1 MGNIVKTFTVK
12 GEYTD
17 QRWFIVDA
25 NEQILGR
32 FSSKIASILRGKHK
46 PVYSPNRDL
55 GDYVVVVN
63 ADKIRVTGNKLDQKM
78 YYKHTGYIGHLK
90 SANMR
95 EMMSKKP
102 EFVIETAI
110 RKMLPKNIL
119 GRKML
124 KKLKVYTGENHPHAA
139 QKPEKLNLAELR

>member
-1 MGNIVKTFTVK
+1 MKTFTVR

-55 GDYVVVVN
+55 GDYVIVVN

-90 SANMR
+90 STNMR

-139 QKPEKLNLAELR
+139 QKPEALNLAELR

>member
-1 MGNIVKTFTVK
+1 MKTFTVK